1 MSPTPPGP
9 PRPRRWKLLFIAL
22 LGLLLLIGG
31 VVLSA
36 WLWLRSE
43 SFNRYVAGEI
53 KSSLTDY
60 GLRGEI
66 GGFGFNWGSQTAR
79 LNDLKIYNQ
88 QTGQL
93 IASVKN
99 LELKANISDLY
110 AIKLSR
116 EVTLKQLTLDGV
128 EAFLEI
134 DEQGKTNLE
143 GVHNAPSKSERIKID
158 ASQLLAVLTNSTIH
172 FKDRQ
177 HKFESDLNGVKGNAQ
192 VSPKTPDSIKLQV
205 STDASRAAYE
215 GREIKISKLDLTGH
229 TSKSGVEVEQLTL
242 DSDVADLKAKGALED
257 TDKLRYGFD
266 VETNVRTQELARLV
280 FPTVALRG
288 PATATGRIEG
298 EDDKYNFKGSVAAD
312 NLTVAGTTLRGI
324 RLPQLTADGDGDKVA
339 LAVGRANVQA
349 VSMDA
354 VQISDIAVGDAK
366 GEIKLS
372 GKKAET
378 TFTAPQV
385 NVATV
390 AWPDSKLTGL
400 RLGNVTSS
408 IVGDTYEVKANA
420 NLAGG
425 TISGA
430 EVKGATA
437 NALFNN
443 AALNVTDIK
452 ANALGGTV
460 EADYT
465 LPMAKGAPQHV
476 KGRFANVQTAEA
488 LILADFKDAPISGR
502 ATGDVD
508 LNFGNSINS
517 LDGKISAHFEGKT
530 TDPSAQSGVAPDDA
544 IPLTGDVAITAR
556 GGTFHFD
563 QLQLATDATKLDASG
578 TLAFGPSGS
587 QASEAQSNLSVTLTS
602 TQAEQI
608 IQIARS
614 YEAARPFITQS
625 EPQLIGDL
633 KFEGRVTGKIGE
645 PVIEGDVN
653 AATVGLRDAL
663 LGALSAHVVVSPAEL
678 RVANATV
685 SATNGG
691 SAKLDL
697 VVPFDQKAETGT
709 LDATVD
715 RISLETILAALG
727 TPDVSRFVSGDVA
740 GKANLTG
747 LPAAPRG
754 TAQFNLVNGQVSGQP
769 AQVAKADVTFDS
781 KQALLQSLELQTPKT
796 HITGSGKINLDDYA
810 FEASGKA
817 DQVALDALAESFELT
832 GARVEGT
839 TDAQLQVSGKLNK
852 PDQTRDQFELDWE
865 SLKVDLNAVGKNVRV
880 NGRDAGELRLTAHT
894 SPGGRIEAEL
904 VTGILATVTKDKS
917 FKPEVVRGSIEL
929 RKPGRPVVIESDLSD
944 LDLSPIIATFAPAIG
959 SQVTGSISGKLH
971 LEGPSADSS
980 GNSTADLLR
989 GGLTLTAIKLDVL
1002 DNPITIPTPLT
1013 VALDRSQVTLPSTH
1027 ITGQGIN
1034 LNLGGAIGL
1043 QDQAPMNF
1051 ALNGI
1056 VNLEKLPTTQ
1066 PGLYLIGEVKLDA
1079 RLAGTA
1085 DKPSLSGA
1093 VDVNSFGLST
1103 QDLPVFLS
1111 NGVGLVTLTGDQL
1124 KLEQFVAEA
1133 NDGRLEMDGTAK
1145 LVDLRPAEWKFNI
1158 KATDAEIFYDQFSA
1172 TVNGT
1177 LTLVGTPEG
1186 QRLDG
1191 TINIPQ
1197 GEYEAR
1203 VDLDNLLGSGN
1214 AGLGFGFGAGGGPQ
1228 SSLIPPISLNLRVE
1242 ARDSL
1247 LVRSKQIN
1255 AVGSALFTIGG
1266 TLSDPNPY
1274 GRIETDS
1281 GLVRFRGQRYEIT
1294 RGTLDLPP
1302 GNAQSPVMDLVAET
1316 DLSGYH
1322 VYLDLSGPIDAIELR
1337 LRSEPQLTRDEI
1349 ISLIT
1354 TGRTETGTIASQD
1367 PLRTGFGAAASL
1379 LTSGFISKPTE
1390 QLLGLSRFQID
1401 PILRPNSNPAARLTI
1416 AQQFSRNVY
1425 LSYSTNLASEQD
1437 QTALAEYTLSNRF
1450 SALASYT
1457 QGGSATRQGTREN
1470 AFTIELRGRQ
1480 RFSLGYTPPLPS
1492 VTAGTAPAVPARIKL
1507 PTAQVQVTPV
1517 PKVKLNDKTLR
1528 DLLPVMTQGFSR
1540 SLARLGERR
1549 LREYLQEEGYFFA
1562 EVNYRCE
1569 PADCTGSGLHVF
1581 YDIDP
1586 KQIYDLKEVRLEGT
1600 KQISLS
1606 DVGDDLQSKPES
1618 KVGSI
1623 PFLKDLPLIGGTVR
1637 GITSSSR
1644 LAGDEETIRRK
1655 MVDLGFRSARVKAR
1669 LAFKPDNDDLIV
1681 VFDVTEGV
1689 QSEIAGIVLR
1699 GNAVFAEKDLLDG
1712 VPIKAGEAFSLTR
1725 ARLGAQQIRKL
1736 YADRGYMEAST
1747 ELEVTEVDEDS
1758 VQLVYKIN
1766 EGERAIVS
1774 DIQIAGLTKTGP
1786 NWARRY
1792 LEFHKGE
1799 VLTPAKIL
1807 QTQRNLY
1814 STNAFREVNVRAEP
1828 AGGPS
1833 DGAAHKVTINLT
1845 EAKPL
1850 LFVYGLGFST
1860 DDGVRALGE
1869 ITDTNFRGT
1878 LDSISL
1884 RMRGSRRE
1892 QFAQFSFTDLRP
1904 FGSRFPT
1911 TVSFFYDRNSNL
1923 IPIVQRQQIVNGE
1936 VETINNSDQTFGL
1949 SRFAAFIQTERKVN
1963 DRSSMRFRYNLE
1975 RAKLFNLEN
1984 IPETE
1989 ITRNERAIRLG
2000 MLSAGI
2006 SRDTRDN
2013 VLNATKGQLVSADYS
2028 LAASILGG
2036 NENFSKFFATYQR
2049 YKTFAPGTTVLKD
2062 TTLAFSARI
2071 GLAREFR
2078 PADRNNDGTITDSER
2093 RLPISERFFSGGATT
2108 LRGFRY
2114 DTAGPQDV
2122 LFNPN
2127 QPTGKDKPFVLPTL
2141 IPVGGDAQ
2149 VILNFELRYPLTQ
2162 RLRLV
2167 PFYDL
2172 GNVFRRVSDIR
2183 WSGMT
2188 NTVGLGLRVNTP
2200 LGPVGVD
2207 YGFLLDPPVYAVP
2220 GVPGAVLRQPR
2231 GTLHIRFGQSF

>member
-1 MSPTPPGP
+1 MSSNQPGP
-9 PRPRRWKLLFIAL
+9 PRPRRWKLLFAAL
-22 LGLLLLIGG
+22 LGLVLLVGG
-31 VVLSA
+31 IVLSA

-53 KSSLTDY
+53 KAKLTEY

-66 GGFGFNWGSQTAR
+66 GGFDFNWGSQTAR
-79 LNDLKIYNQ
+79 LKDLKIYNQ

-93 IASVKN
+93 IASVKD
-99 LELKANISDLY
+99 LELKASIADLY

-116 EVTLKQLTLDGV
+116 EITLKQLTLDGV

-134 DEQGKTNLE
+134 DEQGKTNLD
-143 GVHNAPSKSERIKID
+143 GVHNAPSTSERIEFNS
-158 ASQLLAVLTNSTIH
+158 ANLRAALTNGAVH

-177 HKFESDLNGVKGNAQ
+177 HKVETDLNDLKASAQ
-192 VSPKTPDSIKLQV
+192 LSPQSPGAVHLQL
-205 STDASRAAYE
+205 AAGGGRAAYE
-215 GREIKISKLDLTGH
+215 GREARIGKLDLTARA
-229 TSKSGVEVEQLTL
+229 SDSGVDVGQLTL
-242 DSDVADLKAKGALED
+242 DSDIADLKAKGRLED
-257 TDKLRYGFD
+257 FEKLRYGFD
-266 VETNVRTQELARLV
+266 LETDVRTQELSRVV
-280 FPTVALRG
+280 FPGVAMRG
-288 PATATGRIEG
+288 PATATGRVEG
-298 EDDKYNFKGSVAAD
+298 EGGKYNFKGGVAAD
-312 NLTVAGTTLRGI
+312 NLTVAGTTFRGV
-324 RLPQLTADGDGDKVA
+324 RLPQIVAQGADDKLTLTAGHGS
-339 LAVGRANVQA
+339 VQA
-349 VSMDA
+349 VTVD
-354 VQISDIAVGDAK
+354 VVEVNGVVLGEAK
-366 GEIKLS
+366 GEVKIN
-372 GKKAET
+372 GKKTET
-378 TFTAPQV
+378 SFSAPAV
-385 NVATV
+385 NVAAV
-390 AWPDSKLTGL
+390 AWPDGRLTDL

-408 IVGDTYEVKANA
+408 VIGGAYEVKATA
-420 NLAGG
+420 NLGG
-425 TISGA
+425 GVISGA

-452 ANALGGTV
+452 ASALGGTV

-476 KGRFANVQTAEA
+476 KGHFANVQTAEA
-488 LILADFKDAPISGR
+488 LILADFKDAPISGK

-508 LNFGNSINS
+508 LNFGSSIQS
-517 LDGKISAHFEGKT
+517 LDGKITAHFEGKT
-530 TDPSAQSGVAPDDA
+530 NEASGQPADA
-544 IPLTGDVAITAR
+544 IPLTGEVAVTAHGSVFR
-556 GGTFHFD
+556 FD
-563 QLQLATDATKLDASG
+563 QFQLATDATRLDASG
-578 TLAFGPSGS
+578 TLAFGPPGS
-587 QASEAQSNLSVTLTS
+587 QAAEAQSDLRVTLTS

-608 IQIARS
+608 VQIARS
-614 YEAARPFITQS
+614 YEAARPFITET

-645 PVIEGDVN
+645 PVVEGDVN

-678 RVANATV
+678 RVANAVVT
-685 SATNGG
+685 ATGGG

-697 VVPFDQKAETGT
+697 VVPFDRKAETGR
-709 LDATVD
+709 LDAAVD
-715 RISLETILAALG
+715 RISLETVLAALG
-727 TPDVSRFVSGDVA
+727 TPDVSRFVTGDVT

-754 TAQFNLVNGQVSGQP
+754 SAQFNLVNGQVSGQP
-769 AQVAKADVTFDS
+769 AQVAKADLTFDS
-781 KQALLQSLELQTPKT
+781 KQALLQSLELQTPQT
-796 HITGSGKINLDDYA
+796 HITGSGKINLDDFA

-817 DQVALDALAESFELT
+817 DQVALGALADSFELK

-839 TDAQLQVSGKLNK
+839 ADAQLTVSGRFEK
-852 PDQTRDQFELDWE
+852 PDQAHNQFELDWE
-865 SLKVDLNAVGKNVRV
+865 SLKVELNAVGKNVRV
-880 NGRDAGELRLTAHT
+880 NGRDTGELRLTAHT

-904 VTGILATVTKDKS
+904 VTGILATVTNDKS

-929 RKPGRPVVIESDLSD
+929 RKPGRPVTIESDLSD
-944 LDLSPIIATFAPAIG
+944 LDLAPIITTFAPAIG
-959 SQVTGSISGKLH
+959 SQVTGAISGRLRI
-971 LEGPSADSS
+971 EGPSADAE

-1002 DNPITIPTPLT
+1002 ENPITIPTPLT
-1013 VALDRSQVTLPSTH
+1013 VALDRSQVRLPATH
-1027 ITGQGIN
+1027 ITGQGID

-1043 QDQAPMNF
+1043 QDDAPVNF
-1051 ALNGI
+1051 ALSGTL
-1056 VNLEKLPTTQ
+1056 NLEKLPTTQ

-1079 RLAGTA
+1079 HLAGTA
-1085 DKPSLSGA
+1085 DQPSASGA
-1093 VDVNSFGLST
+1093 VDFTSFGLST

-1111 NGVGLVTLTGDQL
+1111 NGTGRITLSGDQL
-1124 KLEQFVAEA
+1124 KLERFVAEA

-1145 LVDLRPAEWKFNI
+1145 LVALRPAEWKFNI
-1158 KATDAEIFYDQFSA
+1158 KATDAEIFYEQFSA
-1172 TVNGT
+1172 TVDGT

-1191 TINIPQ
+1191 TITIPQ

-1214 AGLGFGFGAGGGPQ
+1214 AGLGFDFNAGGGPS

-1266 TLSDPNPY
+1266 TLSDPNPS

-1281 GLVRFRGQRYEIT
+1281 GQVRFRGQRYEIT

-1302 GNAQSPVMDLVAET
+1302 GSAQTPVIDLVAES

-1322 VYLDLSGPIDAIELR
+1322 VYLGLSGPIDAIELR

-1349 ISLIT
+1349 IALIT
-1354 TGRTETGTIASQD
+1354 TGRTETSTIAAQD

-1379 LTSGFISKPTE
+1379 LSSGFISRPTE

-1401 PILRPNSNPAARLTI
+1401 PVLRPNANPAARLTI
-1416 AQQFSRNVY
+1416 AQQLSRNVY
-1425 LSYSTNLASEQD
+1425 ISYSTNLASEQD

-1457 QGGSATRQGTREN
+1457 QGGSAVRQGTREN

-1507 PTAQVQVTPV
+1507 PPAQVQVSPV

-1549 LREYLQEEGYFFA
+1549 LREYLQEQGYFFA

-1569 PADCTGSGLHVF
+1569 PADCAGTGLHLF
-1581 YDIDP
+1581 YDVDP
-1586 KQIYDLKEVRLEGT
+1586 KQIYDLKEIRLEGT
-1600 KQISLS
+1600 TQISLS
-1606 DVGDDLQSKPES
+1606 EVSDDLQSKAES
-1618 KVGSI
+1618 KVGGI
-1623 PFLKDLPLIGGTVR
+1623 PLLKDLPLVGGTVR
-1637 GITSSSR
+1637 GLTSSSR
-1644 LAGDEETIRRK
+1644 LSSDEEVIRRRL
-1655 MVDLGFRSARVKAR
+1655 VDLGFRSARVKAR
-1669 LAFKPDNDDLIV
+1669 LAFNPDNDDLILI
-1681 VFDVTEGV
+1681 FDVTEGAR
-1689 QSEIAGIVLR
+1689 SEVAGIVLR
-1699 GNAVFAEKDLLDG
+1699 GNAVFAEKELLG
-1712 VPIKAGEAFSLTR
+1712 AVPIKPGEPFSLTR
-1725 ARLGAQQIRKL
+1725 VRLGAQQIRKI
-1736 YADRGYMEAST
+1736 YTDHGYLEANT
-1747 ELEVTEVDEDS
+1747 ELEVADVDEDS
-1758 VQLVYKIN
+1758 VQLVYKIT
-1766 EGERAIVS
+1766 EGARAVAS
-1774 DIQIAGLTKTGP
+1774 DIEITGLTKTGA
-1786 NWARRY
+1786 NWVRRY
-1792 LEFHKGE
+1792 LVFQKGE
-1799 VLTPAKIL
+1799 LLTPGKIM
-1807 QTQRNLY
+1807 QTQRDLY
-1814 STNAFREVNVRAEP
+1814 ATNAFREVEVRAEP
-1828 AGGPS
+1828 VGVPGNA
-1833 DGAAHKVTINLT
+1833 DGSAHKVTVQLT

-1860 DDGVRALGE
+1860 DDGVRLLGE

-1878 LDSISL
+1878 LDSVSL

-1892 QFAQFSFTDLRP
+1892 QFTQFSFTDLRP

-1911 TVSFFYDRNSNL
+1911 TVSFFYDRNNNL
-1923 IPIVQRQQIVNGE
+1923 IPIVQRHQLVNGE
-1936 VETINNSDQTFGL
+1936 VQTINNSDQTFGL
-1949 SRFAAFIQTERKVN
+1949 SRFAAFIQTERKLN
-1963 DRSSMRFRYNLE
+1963 ERTSLRLRYNLE
-1975 RAKLFNLEN
+1975 RAKLFNLDN

-1989 ITRNERAIRLG
+1989 ITRNERAVRLG

-2013 VLNATKGQLVSADYS
+2013 ALNPTRGQLVSADYS
-2028 LAASILGG
+2028 LAASVLGG
-2036 NENFSKFFATYQR
+2036 NENFNKFFAAYQR
-2049 YKTFAPGTTVLKD
+2049 YKTFDPGTPLLKN
-2062 TTLAFSARI
+2062 TTLAFSARV
-2071 GLAREFR
+2071 GLAGVFR
-2078 PADRNNDGTITDSER
+2078 PADRNNDGQITDSEK

-2108 LRGFRY
+2108 LRGFRFE
-2114 DTAGPQDV
+2114 TAGPQDV
-2122 LFNPN
+2122 LFDPN
-2127 QPTGKDKPFVLPTL
+2127 QPVGPNKPFVLPTL

-2149 VILNFELRYPLTQ
+2149 AILNFELRYPLSG

-2172 GNVFRRVSDIR
+2172 GNVFRRVSDIN

-2200 LGPVGVD
+2200 LGPIGVD
-2207 YGFLLDPPVYAVP
+2207 YGFLLDPPAFAVP

-2231 GTLHIRFGQSF
+2231 GTLHIRFGQTF